1 MYICVCVYIYTFIS
15 NKAYLAS
22 KKHTSGF
29 GFAPMLCEA
38 PLGRK
43 TWLLPERRF
52 VNKSLRV

>member
-1 MYICVCVYIYTFIS
+1 MYICVYIYTFIS